1 MNYKSQLHHF
11 SLSAAS
17 RLIRLQLAEY
27 QYDFTLI
34 NHFPWKRDENFLA
47 INPSGSLPVFEF
59 NNDIIISGSRA
70 ISEWIEETT
79 ATSRLL
85 AGSSMH
91 RAEIRRLLDWF
102 EDKFYYEVGLPL
114 LHERVIKRFE
124 SGSDAS
130 SEIIRTALSNAQV
143 HLEYLNW
150 LADQNNWLVGTQ
162 LSLADF
168 SAAAHISIMDYFGDI
183 QWDKYPAAAS
193 WYMKIK
199 SRPCFHALLSDQL
212 MGVTPSSHYAELD
225 F

>member
-11 SLSAAS
+11 PLSAAS

-91 RAEIRRLLDWF
+91 RAEIRRLIDWF
-102 EDKFYYEVGLPL
+102 EDKFYYEVG
-114 LHERVIKRFE
+114 
-124 SGSDAS
+124 
-130 SEIIRTALSNAQV
+130 
-143 HLEYLNW
+143 
-150 LADQNNWLVGTQ
+150 
-162 LSLADF
+162 
-168 SAAAHISIMDYFGDI
+168 
-183 QWDKYPAAAS
+183 
-193 WYMKIK
+193 
-199 SRPCFHALLSDQL
+199 
-212 MGVTPSSHYAELD
+212 
-225 F
+225 